1 VGKRQRH
8 SEFVRTSPE
17 RLEQITRDK
26 DEPAERRMKAV
37 AELKF
42 RKLRNRQKR
51 SK

>member
-8 SEFVRTSPE
+8 TEFVRTSPK
-17 RLEQITRDK
+17 RLEEIARDRR
-26 DEPAERRMKAV
+26 EPTERRMKAV

-42 RKLRNRQKR
+42 RKLRNTQKR